1 VSALNET
8 APPTPKEV
16 FLVQKISLVLAMAA
30 VIVMLFAPAALAQRA
45 AAGGGTEVAQPAGGG
60 GDSGGGGGGATAT
73 ATASPTAAATAQ
85 YAQYA
90 TATPTALAPTGGP
103 PLAVPFALVAGLA
116 MVGFGVAA
124 LVFVRRGLT

>member
-1 VSALNET
+1 MSALNET

-60 GDSGGGGGGATAT
+60 GDSGGGGAATAT

-116 MVGFGVAA
+116 MVGFGLAA